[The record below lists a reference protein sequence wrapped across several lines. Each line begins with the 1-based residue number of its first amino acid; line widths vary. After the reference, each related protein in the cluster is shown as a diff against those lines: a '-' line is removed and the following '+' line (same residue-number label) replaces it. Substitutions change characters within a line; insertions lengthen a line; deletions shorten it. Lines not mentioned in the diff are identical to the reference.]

1 MDAANLLDILLAIVL
16 VVLAVAVLPAVAGV
30 FAVFYIGRRIYYAVS
45 GKEYVP
51 LFSGSKQPKYDHQ
64 DVEAGSTVE
73 TVRKVLNDYAK
84 YDTVGKFARE
94 GRAQLDGV
102 ARKSEAFFAILDN
115 KFQSGSLSWDKF
127 AVGADTVQQAVLNNC
142 ASLANRIQTFDRAD
156 YRKLNRLRRDNQL
169 KNSAPLNATQEEKLA
184 MLEASLAE
192 MDGIIATNDQ
202 LLLEFDK
209 LMAELDKLQ
218 NADFNEEGERLLQ
231 EIRTLIEETRYYQQ
245 A

>member
-1 MDAANLLDILLAIVL
+1 MDVANLVDILLAIVL
-16 VVLAVAVLPAVAGV
+16 VVLGIAVLPALAGV

-51 LFSGSKQPKYDHQ
+51 LFNGSKQPKYDHQ

-73 TVRKVLNDYAK
+73 SVRKVLNDYAK
-84 YDTVGKFARE
+84 YDIVGKYARE
-94 GRAQLDGV
+94 GRSDMDSV
-102 ARKSEAFFAILDN
+102 DRKAEEFFAILDN

-127 AVGADTVQQAVLNNC
+127 AVGADTVQQAVLRNC
-142 ASLANRIQTFDRAD
+142 ATLANHIQTFDRAD
-156 YRKLNRLRRDNQL
+156 YRKLSRMRRDVSL
-169 KNSAPLNATQEEKLA
+169 KNGAALNAVQEEKLS

-218 NADFNEEGERLLQ
+218 NADFNEESERLLD